1 MKKIDL
7 ACIIEDD
14 PVHVFL
20 TRKFLDMTGKI
31 ENIMICKNGKD
42 AFDKLQ
48 AIITAGNRL
57 PELILL
63 DLNMP
68 IWDGWQF
75 LDEFIKVKIDQ
86 KITIYILTSSTNSAD
101 MERSAQY
108 NLRSNYL
115 IKPITLDKLKDVLD
129 QVTE

>member
-14 PVHVFL
+14 SVHVFL
-20 TRKFLDMTGKI
+20 TRKFLDMTGRI
-31 ENIMICKNGKD
+31 DSIMICRNGKD

-48 AIITAGNRL
+48 AILTAGNKL

-75 LDEFIKVKIDQ
+75 LDEFTKIEVEQ
-86 KITIYILTSSTNSAD
+86 QITIYILTSSTNSKD
-101 MERSAQY
+101 MERAEQY

-115 IKPITLDKLKDVLD
+115 IKPITIDSLKLVLD
-129 QVTE
+129 

>member
-20 TRKFLDMTGKI
+20 TRKFLSMSGKI
-31 ENIMICKNGKD
+31 DSFMICKNGKD

-48 AIITAGNRL
+48 SILKNGERL
-57 PELILL
+57 PELFLL

-75 LDEFIKVKIDQ
+75 LDEFTKIEVDQ
-86 KITIYILTSSTNSAD
+86 EIIIYILTSSTNAAD
-101 MERSAQY
+101 MERAEQY

-115 IKPITLDKLKDVLD
+115 IKPITLDSLRKVL
-129 QVTE
+129 

>member
-101 MERSAQY
+101 MERAAQY